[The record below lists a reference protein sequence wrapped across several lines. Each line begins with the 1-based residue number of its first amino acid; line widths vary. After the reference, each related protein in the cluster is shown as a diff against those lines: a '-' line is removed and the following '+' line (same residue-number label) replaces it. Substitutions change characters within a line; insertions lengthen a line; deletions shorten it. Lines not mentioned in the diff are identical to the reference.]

1 MLGLA
6 VCGQS
11 VPGSGGS
18 WCLLSRKPSCDPRVV
33 GDTAWLRGNVRAI
46 TFPLA
51 ALLVSDGDRVLRER
65 VGNLLQCEPVP
76 TLYSKEVLTAG
87 QFGLL

>member
-1 MLGLA
+1 MSAQPEAELRSPRGRRHGL
-6 VCGQS
+6 
-11 VPGSGGS
+11 
-18 WCLLSRKPSCDPRVV
+18 
-33 GDTAWLRGNVRAI
+33 LRGNVRAI

-65 VGNLLQCEPVP
+65 VGNLLQCEPIP
-76 TLYSKEVLTAG
+76 TPYSKEVLTAG